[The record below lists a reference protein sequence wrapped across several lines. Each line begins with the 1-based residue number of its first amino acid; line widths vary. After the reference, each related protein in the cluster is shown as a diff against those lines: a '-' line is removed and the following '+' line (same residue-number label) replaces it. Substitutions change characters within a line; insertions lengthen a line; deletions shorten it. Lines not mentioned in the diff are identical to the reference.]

1 MKTMAGT
8 LHVGIPVPERS
19 FRHGVASIVDVPGKL
34 AVFRMGRRLFRTN
47 NTSAFAAIRSDQ
59 RRIAGDFAVVASPR
73 ISRLRVE
80 EMMTSI
86 SK

>member
-8 LHVGIPVPERS
+8 PQGGIPVPERS
-19 FRHGVASIVDVPGKL
+19 FRHGVASIVDIPGTL
-34 AVFRMGRRLFRTN
+34 AASRSGRRLFRTN

-59 RRIAGDFAVVASPR
+59 RRIAEDFAVVASPR
-73 ISRLRVE
+73 ISRSRVE
-80 EMMTSI
+80 EMMTSM